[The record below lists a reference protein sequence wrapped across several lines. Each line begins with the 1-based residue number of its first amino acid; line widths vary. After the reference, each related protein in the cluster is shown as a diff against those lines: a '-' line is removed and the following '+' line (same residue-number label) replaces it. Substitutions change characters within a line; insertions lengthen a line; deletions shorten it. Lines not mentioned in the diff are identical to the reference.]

1 MLMPAYNLLGYSL
14 NEVKYINSHK
24 DNTYIGIS
32 IPNESYNKATFFFSK
47 ICHYANNDRIL
58 PSFSII

>member
-24 DNTYIGIS
+24 DNTYIGNYS
-32 IPNESYNKATFFFSK
+32 IEKV
-47 ICHYANNDRIL
+47 NN
-58 PSFSII
+58 